1 MICPACK
8 KENPDSKFCIE
19 CGAELD
25 LDGDYSLEDLKNQ
38 VQFLRSEVREIQ
50 SVIRGSKTGSEDVQ
64 SRKDLLTPKKPS
76 NGFKIPGWE
85 LLLGGNW
92 LAIIGVIAV
101 FIGTAFFLKLAFEND
116 WINQTNRILL
126 GVFGG
131 MVFLSIGE
139 IWRNKYTSYFNIITG
154 CGIAI
159 LYLTIFSA
167 YALYSIIGYYFAL
180 SFMLIVTI
188 LSVVQALRNNSMI
201 LAVLAVVGAFAA
213 PFVLLAFDGIDF
225 VQGSVGSV
233 DWLLY
238 IILIDLGVIFLATF
252 RNWSWFSF
260 IALLGSLI
268 SYAFWASE
276 NFDNVSLLVS
286 QGGISIIFLL
296 ILGSTTLFNF
306 LWKRPVKGFDYSLI
320 LINSAAFLFITY
332 MNMWDSHREW
342 LGALTIVVAGLYAC
356 LSYISYRLRL
366 QENDFSTFLLGI
378 SAVFVGIAF
387 PVHFQ
392 YDAPIV
398 LIAWSIEGFILTW
411 LSIRLNVWQIRF
423 YAIFTYSVM
432 IVSLIIFSMSSDLEN
447 FIPILNSR
455 FATFATGIFSM
466 YGSFYLMRQKMI
478 LDPGSLRI
486 FLFKSSVI
494 RIEKLAAGLLIA
506 ANFLTIW
513 IFSAEIIS
521 VIDSDLVNLND
532 EVGNHIKSLSLS
544 LLWAVYASI
553 ILILGIVFKLPK
565 LRISGLLLLAIPVA
579 KLFLYDTFQ
588 LDQIYRVIAYF
599 SLGAILLFGGLLYQR
614 FNSHIKEYLLKP

>member
-1 MICPACK
+1 MICPECK

-25 LDGDYSLEDLKNQ
+25 LDKDYSLEELKNQ
-38 VQFLRSEVREIQ
+38 VQSLRLEVREIH
-50 SVIRGSKTGSEDVQ
+50 SVIRGYETDPEVIQPRKETTRKKT
-64 SRKDLLTPKKPS
+64 S
-76 NGFKIPGWE
+76 NGLKIPGWE

-131 MVFLSIGE
+131 AVFLAIGE
-139 IWRNKYTSYFNIITG
+139 IWRNKYASYFNIITG

-167 YALYSIIGYYFAL
+167 YALYSMIGYYFAVAFL
-180 SFMLIVTI
+180 LIVTI
-188 LSVVQALRNNSMI
+188 LAVLQALRNNSI
-201 LAVLAVVGAFAA
+201 TLAVLGVVGAFAA

-225 VQGSVGSV
+225 MQSSVGSV

-252 RNWSWFSF
+252 RNWSWFTF
-260 IALLGSLI
+260 IALIGSLL
-268 SYAFWASE
+268 SYAVWASE

-286 QGGISIIFLL
+286 QGGISVIFLL
-296 ILGSTTLFNF
+296 ILGSTMLFNY
-306 LWKRPVKGFDYSLI
+306 LWKRPAKGFDYSLI

-342 LGALTIVVAGLYAC
+342 LGALTIVIAGLYAS
-356 LSYISYRLRL
+356 LSYISYRSRL
-366 QENDFSTFLLGI
+366 QNNDFSTFLLGI
-378 SAVFVGIAF
+378 SAVFLGIAF

-398 LIAWSIEGFILTW
+398 LIAWSIEGLVLTW
-411 LSIRLNVWQIRF
+411 LSIRMNVWQIRF

-432 IVSLIIFSMSSDLEN
+432 IVSLTVFFTSIDLEN
-447 FIPILNSR
+447 FAPILNSR
-455 FATFATGIFSM
+455 FATFATAIFSM
-466 YGSFYLMRQKMI
+466 YASFYLIRQKMI
-478 LDPGSLRI
+478 LDPGSLRV
-486 FLFKSSVI
+486 FFFRSSMI

-513 IFSAEIIS
+513 ILSAEIIS
-521 VIDSDLVNLND
+521 VVDSDLVNLNN
-532 EVGNHIKSLSLS
+532 EVGNYVKSLSLS

-553 ILILGIVFKLPK
+553 ILISGIVFKLPK
-565 LRISGLLLLAIPVA
+565 FRVSGLLLLAIPVI

-588 LDQIYRVIAYF
+588 LDQIYRVVAYF
-599 SLGAILLFGGLLYQR
+599 SLGAILLLGGLLYQR

>member
-1 MICPACK
+1 MICPECK
-8 KENPDSKFCIE
+8 KENPNSKFCIE

-25 LDGDYSLEDLKNQ
+25 LDKDYSLEELKNQ
-38 VQFLRSEVREIQ
+38 VQSLRLEVREIH
-50 SVIRGSKTGSEDVQ
+50 SVIRGYETGPEVIQPRKETTRKKT
-64 SRKDLLTPKKPS
+64 S
-76 NGFKIPGWE
+76 NGLKIPGWE

-131 MVFLSIGE
+131 AVFLAIGE
-139 IWRNKYTSYFNIITG
+139 IWRNKYASYFNIITG

-167 YALYSIIGYYFAL
+167 YALYSMIGYYFAVAFL
-180 SFMLIVTI
+180 LIVTI
-188 LSVVQALRNNSMI
+188 LAVIQALRNNSI
-201 LAVLAVVGAFAA
+201 TLAVLGVVGAFAA

-225 VQGSVGSV
+225 MQSSVGSV

-252 RNWSWFSF
+252 RNWSWFTF
-260 IALLGSLI
+260 IALIGSLL
-268 SYAFWASE
+268 SYAVWASE

-286 QGGISIIFLL
+286 QGGISVIFLL
-296 ILGSTTLFNF
+296 ILGSTMLFNY
-306 LWKRPVKGFDYSLI
+306 LWKQPAKGFDYSLI

-342 LGALTIVVAGLYAC
+342 LGALTIVIAGLYAS

-366 QENDFSTFLLGI
+366 QNNDFSTFLLGI
-378 SAVFVGIAF
+378 SAVFLGIAF

-398 LIAWSIEGFILTW
+398 LIAWSIEGLILTW
-411 LSIRLNVWQIRF
+411 LSIRMNLWQIRF

-432 IVSLIIFSMSSDLEN
+432 IVSLTVFFTSIDLEN
-447 FIPILNSR
+447 FAPILNSR
-455 FATFATGIFSM
+455 FATFATAIFSM
-466 YGSFYLMRQKMI
+466 YASFYLIRQKMI
-478 LDPGSLRI
+478 LDPGSLRV
-486 FLFKSSVI
+486 FFFRSSMI

-513 IFSAEIIS
+513 ILSAEIIS
-521 VIDSDLVNLND
+521 VVDSDLVNLNN
-532 EVGNHIKSLSLS
+532 EVGNYVKSLSLS

-553 ILILGIVFKLPK
+553 ILISGIVFKLPK
-565 LRISGLLLLAIPVA
+565 FRVSGLLLLAIPVI

-588 LDQIYRVIAYF
+588 LDQIYRVVAYF
-599 SLGAILLFGGLLYQR
+599 SLGAILLLGGLLYQR

>member
-1 MICPACK
+1 MICPECK

-25 LDGDYSLEDLKNQ
+25 LDKDYSLEELKNQ
-38 VQFLRSEVREIQ
+38 VQSLRLEVREIH
-50 SVIRGSKTGSEDVQ
+50 SVIRGYETGPEVIQPRKETTRKKT
-64 SRKDLLTPKKPS
+64 S
-76 NGFKIPGWE
+76 NGLKIPGWE

-131 MVFLSIGE
+131 AVFLAIGE
-139 IWRNKYTSYFNIITG
+139 IWRNKYASYFNIITG

-167 YALYSIIGYYFAL
+167 YALYSMIGYYFAVAFL
-180 SFMLIVTI
+180 LIVTI
-188 LSVVQALRNNSMI
+188 LAVLQALRNNSI
-201 LAVLAVVGAFAA
+201 TLAVLGVVGAFAA

-225 VQGSVGSV
+225 MQSSVGSV

-252 RNWSWFSF
+252 RNWSWFTF
-260 IALLGSLI
+260 IALIGSLL
-268 SYAFWASE
+268 SYAVWASE

-286 QGGISIIFLL
+286 QGGISVIFLL
-296 ILGSTTLFNF
+296 ILGSTMLFNY
-306 LWKRPVKGFDYSLI
+306 LWKRPAKGFDYSLI

-342 LGALTIVVAGLYAC
+342 LGALTIVIAGLYAS

-366 QENDFSTFLLGI
+366 QNNDFSTFLLGI
-378 SAVFVGIAF
+378 SAVFLGIAF

-398 LIAWSIEGFILTW
+398 LIAWSIEGLILTW
-411 LSIRLNVWQIRF
+411 LSIRMNVWQIRF

-432 IVSLIIFSMSSDLEN
+432 IVSLTVFFTSIDLEN
-447 FIPILNSR
+447 FAPILNSR
-455 FATFATGIFSM
+455 FATFATAIFSM
-466 YGSFYLMRQKMI
+466 YASFYLIRQKMI
-478 LDPGSLRI
+478 LDPGSLRV
-486 FLFKSSVI
+486 FFFRSSMI

-513 IFSAEIIS
+513 ILSAEIIS
-521 VIDSDLVNLND
+521 VVDSDLVNLNN
-532 EVGNHIKSLSLS
+532 EVGNYVKSLSLS

-553 ILILGIVFKLPK
+553 ILISGIVFKLPK
-565 LRISGLLLLAIPVA
+565 FRVSGLLLLAIPVI

-588 LDQIYRVIAYF
+588 LDQIYRVVAYF
-599 SLGAILLFGGLLYQR
+599 SLGAILLLSLI
-614 FNSHIKEYLLKP
+614 HI

>member
-1 MICPACK
+1 MICPECK

-25 LDGDYSLEDLKNQ
+25 LDKDYSLEELKNQ
-38 VQFLRSEVREIQ
+38 VQSLRLEVREIH
-50 SVIRGSKTGSEDVQ
+50 SVIRGYETGPEVIQPRKETTRKKT
-64 SRKDLLTPKKPS
+64 S
-76 NGFKIPGWE
+76 NGLKIPGWE

-131 MVFLSIGE
+131 AVFLAIGE
-139 IWRNKYTSYFNIITG
+139 IWRNKYASYFNIITG

-167 YALYSIIGYYFAL
+167 YALYSMIGYYFAVAFL
-180 SFMLIVTI
+180 LIVTI
-188 LSVVQALRNNSMI
+188 LAVLQALRNNSI
-201 LAVLAVVGAFAA
+201 TLAVLGVVGAFAA

-225 VQGSVGSV
+225 MQSSVGSV

-252 RNWSWFSF
+252 RNWSWFTF
-260 IALLGSLI
+260 IALIGSLL
-268 SYAFWASE
+268 SYAVWASE

-286 QGGISIIFLL
+286 QGGISVIFLL
-296 ILGSTTLFNF
+296 ILGSTMLFNY
-306 LWKRPVKGFDYSLI
+306 LWKRPAKGFDYSLI

-342 LGALTIVVAGLYAC
+342 LGALTIVIAGLYAS
-356 LSYISYRLRL
+356 LSYISYRSRL
-366 QENDFSTFLLGI
+366 QNNDFSTFLLGI
-378 SAVFVGIAF
+378 SAVFLGIAF

-398 LIAWSIEGFILTW
+398 LIAWSIEGLVLTW
-411 LSIRLNVWQIRF
+411 LSIRMNVWQIRF

-432 IVSLIIFSMSSDLEN
+432 IVSLTVFFTSIDLEN
-447 FIPILNSR
+447 FAPILNSR
-455 FATFATGIFSM
+455 FATFATAIFSM
-466 YGSFYLMRQKMI
+466 YASFYLIRQKMI
-478 LDPGSLRI
+478 LDPGSLRV
-486 FLFKSSVI
+486 FFFRSSMI

-513 IFSAEIIS
+513 ILSAEIIS
-521 VIDSDLVNLND
+521 VVDSDLVNLNN
-532 EVGNHIKSLSLS
+532 EVGNYVKSLSLS

-553 ILILGIVFKLPK
+553 ILIFGIVFKLPK
-565 LRISGLLLLAIPVA
+565 FRVSGLLLLAIPVI

-588 LDQIYRVIAYF
+588 LDQIYRVVAYF
-599 SLGAILLFGGLLYQR
+599 SLGAILLLGGLLYQR

>member
-1 MICPACK
+1 MICPECK

-25 LDGDYSLEDLKNQ
+25 LDKDYSLEELKNQ
-38 VQFLRSEVREIQ
+38 VQSLRLEDREIH
-50 SVIRGSKTGSEDVQ
+50 SVIRGYETDPEVIQPRKETTRKKT
-64 SRKDLLTPKKPS
+64 S
-76 NGFKIPGWE
+76 NGLKIPGWE

-131 MVFLSIGE
+131 AVFLAIGE
-139 IWRNKYTSYFNIITG
+139 IWRNKYASYFNIITG

-167 YALYSIIGYYFAL
+167 YALYSMIGYYFAVAFL
-180 SFMLIVTI
+180 LIVTI
-188 LSVVQALRNNSMI
+188 LAVLQALRNNSI
-201 LAVLAVVGAFAA
+201 TLAVLGVVGAFAA

-225 VQGSVGSV
+225 MQSSVGSV

-252 RNWSWFSF
+252 RNWSWFTF
-260 IALLGSLI
+260 IALIGSLL
-268 SYAFWASE
+268 SYAVWASE

-286 QGGISIIFLL
+286 QGGISVIFLL
-296 ILGSTTLFNF
+296 ILGSTMLFNY
-306 LWKRPVKGFDYSLI
+306 LWKRPAKGFDYSLI

-342 LGALTIVVAGLYAC
+342 LGALTIVIAGLYAS
-356 LSYISYRLRL
+356 LSYISYRSRL
-366 QENDFSTFLLGI
+366 QNNDFSTFLLGI
-378 SAVFVGIAF
+378 SAVFLGIAF

-398 LIAWSIEGFILTW
+398 LIAWSIEGLILTW
-411 LSIRLNVWQIRF
+411 LSIRMNVWQIRF

-432 IVSLIIFSMSSDLEN
+432 IVSLTVFFTSIDLEN
-447 FIPILNSR
+447 FAPILNSR
-455 FATFATGIFSM
+455 FATFATAIFSM
-466 YGSFYLMRQKMI
+466 YASFYLIRQKMI
-478 LDPGSLRI
+478 LDPGSLRV
-486 FLFKSSVI
+486 FFFRSSMI

-513 IFSAEIIS
+513 ILSAEIIS
-521 VIDSDLVNLND
+521 VVDSDLVNLNN
-532 EVGNHIKSLSLS
+532 EVGNYVKSLSLS

-553 ILILGIVFKLPK
+553 ILISGIVFKLPK
-565 LRISGLLLLAIPVA
+565 FRVSGLLLLAIPVI

-588 LDQIYRVIAYF
+588 LDQIYRVVAYF
-599 SLGAILLFGGLLYQR
+599 SLGAILLLGGLLYQR

>member
-1 MICPACK
+1 MICPECK

-25 LDGDYSLEDLKNQ
+25 LDKDYSLEELKNQ
-38 VQFLRSEVREIQ
+38 VQSLRLEVREIH
-50 SVIRGSKTGSEDVQ
+50 SVIRGYETGPEVIQPRKETTRKKT
-64 SRKDLLTPKKPS
+64 S
-76 NGFKIPGWE
+76 NGLKIPGWE

-131 MVFLSIGE
+131 AVFLAIGE
-139 IWRNKYTSYFNIITG
+139 IWRNKYASYFNIITG

-167 YALYSIIGYYFAL
+167 YALYSMIGYYFAVAFL
-180 SFMLIVTI
+180 LIVTI
-188 LSVVQALRNNSMI
+188 LAVLQALRNNSI
-201 LAVLAVVGAFAA
+201 TLAVLGVVGAFAA

-225 VQGSVGSV
+225 MQSSVGSV

-252 RNWSWFSF
+252 RNWSWFTF
-260 IALLGSLI
+260 IALIGSLL
-268 SYAFWASE
+268 SYAVWASE

-286 QGGISIIFLL
+286 QGGISVIFLL
-296 ILGSTTLFNF
+296 ILGSTMLFNY
-306 LWKRPVKGFDYSLI
+306 LWKRPAKGFDYSLI

-342 LGALTIVVAGLYAC
+342 LGALTIVIAGLYAS

-366 QENDFSTFLLGI
+366 QNNDFSTFLLGI
-378 SAVFVGIAF
+378 SAVFLGIAF

-398 LIAWSIEGFILTW
+398 LIAWSIEGLILTW
-411 LSIRLNVWQIRF
+411 LSIRMNVWQIRF

-432 IVSLIIFSMSSDLEN
+432 IVSLTVFFTSIDLEN
-447 FIPILNSR
+447 FAPILNSR
-455 FATFATGIFSM
+455 FATFATAIFSM
-466 YGSFYLMRQKMI
+466 YASFYLIKQKMI
-478 LDPGSLRI
+478 LDPGSLRV
-486 FLFKSSVI
+486 FFFRSSMI

-513 IFSAEIIS
+513 ILSAEIIS
-521 VIDSDLVNLND
+521 VVDSDLVNLNN
-532 EVGNHIKSLSLS
+532 EVGNYVKSLSLS

-553 ILILGIVFKLPK
+553 ILISGIVFKLPK
-565 LRISGLLLLAIPVA
+565 FRVSGLLLLAIPVI

-588 LDQIYRVIAYF
+588 LDQIYRVVAYF
-599 SLGAILLFGGLLYQR
+599 SLGAILLLGGLLYQR

>member
-1 MICPACK
+1 MICPECK

-25 LDGDYSLEDLKNQ
+25 LDKDYSLEELKNQ
-38 VQFLRSEVREIQ
+38 VQSLRLEVREIH
-50 SVIRGSKTGSEDVQ
+50 SVIRGYETGPEVIQPRKETTRKKT
-64 SRKDLLTPKKPS
+64 S
-76 NGFKIPGWE
+76 NGLKIPGWE

-131 MVFLSIGE
+131 AVFLAIGE
-139 IWRNKYTSYFNIITG
+139 IWRNKYASYFNIITG

-167 YALYSIIGYYFAL
+167 YALYSMIGYYFAVAFL
-180 SFMLIVTI
+180 LVVTI
-188 LSVVQALRNNSMI
+188 LAVLQALRNNSI
-201 LAVLAVVGAFAA
+201 TLAVLGVVGAFAA

-225 VQGSVGSV
+225 MQSSVGSV

-252 RNWSWFSF
+252 RNWSWFTF
-260 IALLGSLI
+260 IALIGSLL
-268 SYAFWASE
+268 SYAVWASE

-286 QGGISIIFLL
+286 QGGISVIFLL
-296 ILGSTTLFNF
+296 ILGSTMLFNY
-306 LWKRPVKGFDYSLI
+306 LWKRPAKGFDYSLI

-342 LGALTIVVAGLYAC
+342 LGALTIVIAGLYAS
-356 LSYISYRLRL
+356 LSYISYRSRL
-366 QENDFSTFLLGI
+366 QNNDFSTFLLGI
-378 SAVFVGIAF
+378 SAVFLGIAF

-398 LIAWSIEGFILTW
+398 LIAWSIEGLILTW
-411 LSIRLNVWQIRF
+411 LSIRMNVWQIRF

-432 IVSLIIFSMSSDLEN
+432 IVSLTVFFTSIDLEN
-447 FIPILNSR
+447 FAPILNSR
-455 FATFATGIFSM
+455 FATFATAIFSM
-466 YGSFYLMRQKMI
+466 YASFYLIRQKMI
-478 LDPGSLRI
+478 LDPGSLRV
-486 FLFKSSVI
+486 FFFRSSMI

-513 IFSAEIIS
+513 ILSAEIIS
-521 VIDSDLVNLND
+521 VVDSDLVNLNN
-532 EVGNHIKSLSLS
+532 EVGNYVKSLSLS

-553 ILILGIVFKLPK
+553 ILISGIVFKLPK
-565 LRISGLLLLAIPVA
+565 FRVSGLLLLAIPVI

-588 LDQIYRVIAYF
+588 LDQIYRVVAYF
-599 SLGAILLFGGLLYQR
+599 SLGAILLLGGLLYQR

>member
-1 MICPACK
+1 MICPECK
-8 KENPDSKFCIE
+8 KENPNSKFCIE

-25 LDGDYSLEDLKNQ
+25 LDKDYSLEELKNQ
-38 VQFLRSEVREIQ
+38 VQSLRLEVREIH
-50 SVIRGSKTGSEDVQ
+50 SVIRGYETGPEVIQPRKETTRKKT
-64 SRKDLLTPKKPS
+64 S
-76 NGFKIPGWE
+76 NGLKIPGWE

-131 MVFLSIGE
+131 AVFLAIGE
-139 IWRNKYTSYFNIITG
+139 IWRNKYASYFNIITG

-167 YALYSIIGYYFAL
+167 YALYSMIGYYFAVAFL
-180 SFMLIVTI
+180 LIVTI
-188 LSVVQALRNNSMI
+188 LAVIQALRNNSI
-201 LAVLAVVGAFAA
+201 TLAVLAVVGAFAA

-225 VQGSVGSV
+225 MQSSVGSV

-252 RNWSWFSF
+252 RNWSWFTF
-260 IALLGSLI
+260 IALIGSLL
-268 SYAFWASE
+268 SYAVWASE

-286 QGGISIIFLL
+286 QGGISVIFLL
-296 ILGSTTLFNF
+296 ILGSTMLFNY
-306 LWKRPVKGFDYSLI
+306 LWKQPAKGFDYSLI

-342 LGALTIVVAGLYAC
+342 LGALTIVIAGLYAS

-366 QENDFSTFLLGI
+366 QNNDFSMFLLGI
-378 SAVFVGIAF
+378 SAVFLGIAF

-398 LIAWSIEGFILTW
+398 LIAWSIEGLILTW
-411 LSIRLNVWQIRF
+411 LSIRMNLWQIRF

-432 IVSLIIFSMSSDLEN
+432 IVSLTVFFTSIDLEN
-447 FIPILNSR
+447 FAPILNSR
-455 FATFATGIFSM
+455 FATFATAIFSM
-466 YGSFYLMRQKMI
+466 YASFYLIRQKMI
-478 LDPGSLRI
+478 LDPGSLRV
-486 FLFKSSVI
+486 FFFRSSMI

-513 IFSAEIIS
+513 ILSAEIIS
-521 VIDSDLVNLND
+521 VVDSDLVNLNN
-532 EVGNHIKSLSLS
+532 EVGNYVKSLSLS

-553 ILILGIVFKLPK
+553 ILISGIVFKLPK
-565 LRISGLLLLAIPVA
+565 FRVSGLLLLAIPVI

-588 LDQIYRVIAYF
+588 LDQIYRVVAYF
-599 SLGAILLFGGLLYQR
+599 SLGAILLLGGLLYQR

>member
-1 MICPACK
+1 MICPECK

-25 LDGDYSLEDLKNQ
+25 LDKDYSLEELKNQ
-38 VQFLRSEVREIQ
+38 VQSLRLEVREIH
-50 SVIRGSKTGSEDVQ
+50 SVIRGYETGPEVIQPRKETTRKKT
-64 SRKDLLTPKKPS
+64 S
-76 NGFKIPGWE
+76 NGLKIPGWE

-131 MVFLSIGE
+131 AVFLAIGE
-139 IWRNKYTSYFNIITG
+139 IWRNKYASYFNIITG

-167 YALYSIIGYYFAL
+167 YALYSMIGYYFAVAFL
-180 SFMLIVTI
+180 LIVTI
-188 LSVVQALRNNSMI
+188 LAVLQALRNNSI
-201 LAVLAVVGAFAA
+201 TLAVLGVVGAFAA

-225 VQGSVGSV
+225 MQSSVGSV

-252 RNWSWFSF
+252 RNWSWFTF
-260 IALLGSLI
+260 IALIGSLL
-268 SYAFWASE
+268 SYAVWASE

-286 QGGISIIFLL
+286 QGGISVIFLL
-296 ILGSTTLFNF
+296 ILGSTMLFNY
-306 LWKRPVKGFDYSLI
+306 LWKRPAKGFDYSLI

-342 LGALTIVVAGLYAC
+342 LGALTIVIAGLYAS
-356 LSYISYRLRL
+356 LSYISYRSRL
-366 QENDFSTFLLGI
+366 QNNDFSTFLLGI
-378 SAVFVGIAF
+378 SAVFLGIAF

-398 LIAWSIEGFILTW
+398 LIAWSIEGLILTW
-411 LSIRLNVWQIRF
+411 LSIRMNVWQIRF

-432 IVSLIIFSMSSDLEN
+432 IVSLTVFFTSIDLEN
-447 FIPILNSR
+447 FAPILNSR
-455 FATFATGIFSM
+455 FATFATAIFSM
-466 YGSFYLMRQKMI
+466 YASFYLIRQKMI
-478 LDPGSLRI
+478 LDPGSLRV
-486 FLFKSSVI
+486 FFFRSSMI

-513 IFSAEIIS
+513 ILSAEIIS
-521 VIDSDLVNLND
+521 VVDSDLVNLNN
-532 EVGNHIKSLSLS
+532 EVGNYVKSLSLS

-553 ILILGIVFKLPK
+553 ILISGIVFKLPK
-565 LRISGLLLLAIPVA
+565 FRVSGLLLLAIPVI

-588 LDQIYRVIAYF
+588 LDQIYRVVAYF
-599 SLGAILLFGGLLYQR
+599 SLGAILLLGGLLYQR

>member
-1 MICPACK
+1 MICPECK

-25 LDGDYSLEDLKNQ
+25 LDKDYSLEELKNQ
-38 VQFLRSEVREIQ
+38 VQSLRLEVREIH
-50 SVIRGSKTGSEDVQ
+50 SVIRGYETGPEVIQPRKETTRKKT
-64 SRKDLLTPKKPS
+64 S
-76 NGFKIPGWE
+76 NGLKIPGWE

-131 MVFLSIGE
+131 AVFLAIGE
-139 IWRNKYTSYFNIITG
+139 IWRNKYASYFNIITG

-167 YALYSIIGYYFAL
+167 YALYSMIGYYFAVAFL
-180 SFMLIVTI
+180 LVVTI
-188 LSVVQALRNNSMI
+188 LAVLQALRNNSI
-201 LAVLAVVGAFAA
+201 TLAVLGVVGAFAA

-225 VQGSVGSV
+225 MQSSVGSV

-252 RNWSWFSF
+252 RNWSWFTF
-260 IALLGSLI
+260 IALIGSLL
-268 SYAFWASE
+268 SYAVWASE

-286 QGGISIIFLL
+286 QGGISVIFLL
-296 ILGSTTLFNF
+296 ILGSTMLFNY
-306 LWKRPVKGFDYSLI
+306 LWKRPAKGFDYSLI

-342 LGALTIVVAGLYAC
+342 LGALTIVIAGLYAS

-366 QENDFSTFLLGI
+366 QNNDFSTFLLGI
-378 SAVFVGIAF
+378 SAVFLGIAF

-398 LIAWSIEGFILTW
+398 LIAWSIEGLILTW
-411 LSIRLNVWQIRF
+411 LSIRMNVWQIRF

-432 IVSLIIFSMSSDLEN
+432 IVSLTVFFTSIDLEN
-447 FIPILNSR
+447 FAPILNSR
-455 FATFATGIFSM
+455 FATFATAIFSM
-466 YGSFYLMRQKMI
+466 YASFYLIRQKMI
-478 LDPGSLRI
+478 LDPGSLRV
-486 FLFKSSVI
+486 FFFRSSMI

-513 IFSAEIIS
+513 ILSAEIIS
-521 VIDSDLVNLND
+521 VVDSDLVNLNN
-532 EVGNHIKSLSLS
+532 EVGNYVKSLSLS

-553 ILILGIVFKLPK
+553 ILISGIVFKLPK
-565 LRISGLLLLAIPVA
+565 FRVSGLLLLAIPVI

-588 LDQIYRVIAYF
+588 LDQIYRVVAYF
-599 SLGAILLFGGLLYQR
+599 SLGAILLLGGLLYQR

>member
-1 MICPACK
+1 MICPECK

-25 LDGDYSLEDLKNQ
+25 LDKDYSLEELKNQ
-38 VQFLRSEVREIQ
+38 VQSLRLEVREIH
-50 SVIRGSKTGSEDVQ
+50 SVIRGYETGPEVIQPRKETTRKKT
-64 SRKDLLTPKKPS
+64 S
-76 NGFKIPGWE
+76 NGLKIPGWE

-131 MVFLSIGE
+131 AVFLAIGE
-139 IWRNKYTSYFNIITG
+139 IWRNKYASYFNIITG

-167 YALYSIIGYYFAL
+167 YALYSMIGYYFAVAFL
-180 SFMLIVTI
+180 LIVTI
-188 LSVVQALRNNSMI
+188 LAVLQALRNNSI
-201 LAVLAVVGAFAA
+201 TLAVLGVVGAFAA

-225 VQGSVGSV
+225 MQSSVGSV

-252 RNWSWFSF
+252 RNWSWFTF
-260 IALLGSLI
+260 IALIGSLL
-268 SYAFWASE
+268 SYAVWASE

-286 QGGISIIFLL
+286 QGGISVIFLL
-296 ILGSTTLFNF
+296 ILGSTMLFNY
-306 LWKRPVKGFDYSLI
+306 LWKRPAKGFDYSLI

-342 LGALTIVVAGLYAC
+342 LGALTIVIAGLYAS
-356 LSYISYRLRL
+356 LSYISYRSRL
-366 QENDFSTFLLGI
+366 QNNDFSTFLLGI
-378 SAVFVGIAF
+378 SAVFLGIAF

-398 LIAWSIEGFILTW
+398 LIAWSIEGLVLTW
-411 LSIRLNVWQIRF
+411 LSIRMNVWQIRF

-432 IVSLIIFSMSSDLEN
+432 IVSLTVFFTSIDLEN
-447 FIPILNSR
+447 FAPILNSR
-455 FATFATGIFSM
+455 FATFATAIFSM
-466 YGSFYLMRQKMI
+466 YASFYLIRQKMI
-478 LDPGSLRI
+478 LDPGSLRV
-486 FLFKSSVI
+486 FFFRSSMI

-513 IFSAEIIS
+513 ILSAEIIS
-521 VIDSDLVNLND
+521 VVDSDLVNLNN
-532 EVGNHIKSLSLS
+532 EVGNYVKSLSLS

-553 ILILGIVFKLPK
+553 ILISGIVFKLPK
-565 LRISGLLLLAIPVA
+565 FRVSGLLLLAIPVI

-588 LDQIYRVIAYF
+588 LDQIYRVVAYF
-599 SLGAILLFGGLLYQR
+599 SLGAILLLGGLLYQR